1 MYVCMAEIEPAPEPA
16 PEYVYVEPYHHANT
30 TKHGASNWSW
40 TKLWQAVHG
49 QLPIPLCYEQHAHR
63 IQGRRWLTTRVL
75 LGGFQSDGVGSTS
88 DSPEIS

>member
-1 MYVCMAEIEPAPEPA
+1 
-16 PEYVYVEPYHHANT
+16 
-30 TKHGASNWSW
+30 
-40 TKLWQAVHG
+40 VHG